1 MRGIYEAGRSSRS
14 KAKFAELLSRIEA
27 GDPDILFSGH
37 TAPDYSVNIDMT
49 SSLEAMTLTE
59 LRELLGELSDISDDL
74 LMRKPEE
81 CDILAYD
88 AWDESMCKVTARMIE
103 VDIAITENLG
113 YEICMQ

>member
-1 MRGIYEAGRSSRS
+1 
-14 KAKFAELLSRIEA
+14 
-27 GDPDILFSGH
+27 
-37 TAPDYSVNIDMT
+37 MT

-59 LRELLGELSDISDDL
+59 LHELLSELSDISDDL

-81 CDILAYD
+81 RDIVAYD

-113 YEICMQ
+113 YET

>member
-1 MRGIYEAGRSSRS
+1 MRGIYEAGRTSKSRE
-14 KAKFAELLSRIEA
+14 KFAELLKRLED

-37 TAPDYSVNIDMT
+37 AVPDYSVNIDMT

-59 LRELLGELSDISDDL
+59 LRELLSELSDISDDL

-81 CDILAYD
+81 CDIAAYD

-103 VDIAITENLG
+103 VDIAISENLG
-113 YEICMQ
+113 YEI